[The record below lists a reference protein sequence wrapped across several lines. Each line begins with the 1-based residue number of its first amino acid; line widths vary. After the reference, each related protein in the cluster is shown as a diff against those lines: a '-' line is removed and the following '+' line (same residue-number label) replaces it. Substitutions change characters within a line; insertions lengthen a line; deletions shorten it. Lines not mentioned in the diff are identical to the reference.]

1 MESDVEV
8 NLIFV
13 WNHQNQDLG
22 GSIFGI
28 KIIGTSHSF
37 GSFYDPNGENIAQFL
52 CFYLK
57 FLIRFVQI
65 DIKCECT
72 RIRKIISKASWLTCC
87 GIKIHYSV
95 YQ

>member
-28 KIIGTSHSF
+28 KIIGTSQSF
-37 GSFYDPNGENIAQFL
+37 GSFYDPRLELLHVENPYQNTID
-52 CFYLK
+52 FYAWNNWNLN
-57 FLIRFVQI
+57 
-65 DIKCECT
+65 
-72 RIRKIISKASWLTCC
+72 
-87 GIKIHYSV
+87 
-95 YQ
+95 